1 MLSDLLGRIRSGES
15 RKQLAQIYGE
25 TPYRILK
32 LRDQATRLEVRRTTT
47 GPLAALGAYARNSL
61 LAAGLRTP
69 EQVKEALDAG
79 TLGRIALLGPQR
91 IEEIRV
97 WLESRREAA

>member
-1 MLSDLLGRIRSGES
+1 MLSDLLGRLRAGES
-15 RKQLAQIYGE
+15 REQLAQMYGE

-32 LRDQATRLEVRRTTT
+32 LRDQAARLEVRRTTS
-47 GPLAALGAYARNSL
+47 GPLASLGAYARNSL

-79 TLGRIALLGPQR
+79 VLGRTALLGPQR
-91 IEEIRV
+91 IQEIKI
-97 WLESRREAA
+97 WLESRGVQA